1 LFHNGLGFFEY
12 IEIKNMSDKYNEVL
26 ANLTADDQIYA
37 FEEVTHSSGI
47 TYREFKNTPKTLANF
62 FEFGLLFPE
71 WDFIVFNEER
81 YSYQDIHKKAAQTAN
96 ALKNAGVNKGDRV
109 AICMA
114 NNPEYIISF
123 MAITS
128 MGAVCVLLNS
138 WWVPDEVTY
147 GLENSGAIVLI
158 ADEKRLQ
165 GLEKFTDLKKIIVRP
180 INHANDFEDFNDFI
194 SSQPTNFNEP
204 TLDTHDNA
212 TIFYTSGSTG
222 FPKGV
227 LSTHRNILST
237 LFSWALV
244 TTLKREVEDVDDSQ
258 AHESISDTPKQQ
270 AAILHCV
277 PLFHVT
283 GSHSGFLMSIIAG
296 RKMVMMSKWDPGA
309 ALQLI
314 QDEKIGA
321 ITGVPTQTWDLLTH
335 PDKDKYDLS
344 SFKELSG
351 GGAPRP
357 PEHVKKLKDGFKDA
371 EPSIGYGL
379 TETNAAGT
387 LNLGKDY
394 LLHPGSCGRAIPPVT
409 DVAIIDENW
418 NFIEESKAVG
428 EIVIKSPANM
438 VGYWGNQEATDE
450 VFNEDG
456 WFKSGDLGYIDD
468 GFVYIVDRVKDM
480 VIRGGE
486 NISCIDVETAI
497 YTHPSVQEA
506 AVFGIPEERLG
517 ETLCVAICLKPSM
530 KLSEQE
536 LKDFLHNKLA
546 AFKIPSLMQISY
558 EELPRVASGKFSK
571 TQLRDIFVSIEQ
583 NQSQ

>member
-1 LFHNGLGFFEY
+1 
-12 IEIKNMSDKYNEVL
+12 MSDKYNEIF
-26 ANLTADDQIYA
+26 ANLTASDQIFA
-37 FEEVTHSSGI
+37 FEEACHSSGI
-47 TYREFKNTPKTLANF
+47 SYREFTNTPKTLANY

-71 WDFIVFNEER
+71 WEFIVFEGER
-81 YSYQDIHKKAAQTAN
+81 FTFQEIYKKAAQTAN
-96 ALKNAGVNKGDRV
+96 ALKQFGINKGDRV

-114 NNPEYIISF
+114 NNPEYIILF

-128 MGAVCVLLNS
+128 MGGVCVLLNS
-138 WWVPDEVTY
+138 WWVPDEISY
-147 GLENSGAIVLI
+147 GLEDSEAKILI
-158 ADEKRLQ
+158 GDERRLK
-165 GLEKFTDLKKIIVRP
+165 GLDKFRDLKKIIVRSESTSEF
-180 INHANDFEDFNDFI
+180 IHFNDFI
-194 SSQPTNFNEP
+194 EQHADTYPETD
-204 TLDTHDNA
+204 LDTNDNA

-227 LSTHRNILST
+227 LSTHRNILAT
-237 LFSWALV
+237 IFSWALV
-244 TTLKREVEDVDDSQ
+244 TTLKREVDAAEENLEVGSTS
-258 AHESISDTPKQQ
+258 EEPTTPINQS
-270 AAILHCV
+270 AILHCV

-296 RKMVMMSKWDPGA
+296 RKMVMMTKWDPGI
-309 ALQLI
+309 ALKLI

-344 SFKELSG
+344 TFKELSG

-357 PEHVKKLKDGFKDA
+357 PEHVKKLKDGFKDS

-394 LLHPGSCGRAIPPVT
+394 LTHPGSCGRAIPPVT

-418 NFIEESKAVG
+418 NFLDASKAVG

-438 VGYWGNQEATDE
+438 VGYWNNQEATNE
-450 VFNEDG
+450 VFNDDG
-456 WFKSGDLGYIDD
+456 WFKSGDLGYIED
-468 GFVYIVDRVKDM
+468 GFVFIVDRVKDL

-486 NISCIDVETAI
+486 NISCIEVESAI
-497 YTHPSVQEA
+497 YLHPSVQEV

-517 ETLCVAICLKPSM
+517 ETLCAAIVLKTSM
-530 KLSEQE
+530 SLSKELLQAF
-536 LKDFLHNKLA
+536 LKDKLA
-546 AFKIPSLMQISY
+546 AYKIPSVVQMRS
-558 EELPRVASGKFSK
+558 EALPRIASGKFSK
-571 TQLRDIFVSIEQ
+571 KQLRDEFLLIEIKA
-583 NQSQ
+583 S

>member
-1 LFHNGLGFFEY
+1 MIMN
-12 IEIKNMSDKYNEVL
+12 DKYNEVL
-26 ANLTADDQIYA
+26 ANLTAKDQIYA

-47 TYREFKNTPKTLANF
+47 TYREFMNTPKTLANF

-71 WDFIVFNEER
+71 WEFIVFNNER
-81 YSYQDIHKKAAQTAN
+81 YSYQEIHKKAAQTAN
-96 ALKNAGVNKGDRV
+96 ALKSAGVKMGDRV

-147 GLENSGAIVLI
+147 GLENSGATVLI
-158 ADEKRLQ
+158 ADEKRLK
-165 GLEKFTDLKKIIVRP
+165 GLEKFTELNKIVVRP
-180 INHANDFEDFNDFI
+180 TNDLNEYENFDDFI
-194 SSQPTNFNEP
+194 SSHSVDFKEP
-204 TLDTHDNA
+204 SLNTHDNA

-227 LSTHRNILST
+227 LSTHRNILAT

-244 TTLKREVEDVDDSQ
+244 TTLKREVEDSDDN
-258 AHESISDTPKQQ
+258 AEPESITEAPKQQ

-357 PEHVKKLKDGFKDA
+357 PEHVKKLKDGFNDA

-418 NFIEESKAVG
+418 NFIEEPKAVG

-450 VFNEDG
+450 VFNDDG

-486 NISCIDVETAI
+486 NISCIEVETAI
-497 YTHPSVQEA
+497 YAHPSVQEA

-530 KLSEQE
+530 KLSEE
-536 LKDFLHNKLA
+536 DLRDFLQDKLA
-546 AFKIPSLMQISY
+546 AFKIPSLMQIAY

-583 NQSQ
+583 N

>member
-1 LFHNGLGFFEY
+1 
-12 IEIKNMSDKYNEVL
+12 MSDKYNEVL
-26 ANLTADDQIYA
+26 ANLTAEDQIYA

-71 WDFIVFNEER
+71 WEFIVFNDER
-81 YSYQDIHKKAAQTAN
+81 YTYQDIHKKAAQTAN
-96 ALKNAGVNKGDRV
+96 ALKNAGVKKGDRV

-123 MAITS
+123 MAVTS

-138 WWVPDEVTY
+138 WWVPDEITY
-147 GLENSGAIVLI
+147 GLENSGASVLI
-158 ADEKRLQ
+158 GDEKRLI
-165 GLEKFTDLKKIIVRP
+165 GLEKFTELKKIVVRP
-180 INHANDFEDFNDFI
+180 VNDLNDYEDFNEFI
-194 SSQPTNFNEP
+194 GNQSESFIEP
-204 TLDTHDNA
+204 SLDTHDNA

-244 TTLKREVEDVDDSQ
+244 TTLKREVEDTDNNSESQSVDE
-258 AHESISDTPKQQ
+258 APKQQ

-296 RKMVMMSKWDPGA
+296 RKMVMMSKWDPGV

-335 PDKDKYDLS
+335 PDRDKYDLS

-357 PEHVKKLKDGFKDA
+357 PEHVKKLKDGFNDA

-418 NFIEESKAVG
+418 NFIEEPKAVG

-438 VGYWGNQEATDE
+438 VGYWMNQEATDE
-450 VFNEDG
+450 VFNDDG

-486 NISCIDVETAI
+486 NISCIEVETAI
-497 YTHPSVQEA
+497 YLHPSVQEA

-517 ETLCVAICLKPSM
+517 EALCVAICLKPSM
-530 KLSEQE
+530 ELSEQE
-536 LKDFLHNKLA
+536 LKDFLHDKLA
-546 AFKIPSLMQISY
+546 SFKIPSLMQIAY

-583 NQSQ
+583 NQPQ

>member
-1 LFHNGLGFFEY
+1 
-12 IEIKNMSDKYNEVL
+12 MSDKYNEVL
-26 ANLTADDQIYA
+26 ANLTAEDQIYA

-47 TYREFKNTPKTLANF
+47 TYREFKNTPKTLASF

-71 WDFIVFNEER
+71 WEFIVFNDER

-96 ALKNAGVNKGDRV
+96 ALKNAGVKKGDRV

-123 MAITS
+123 MAVTS

-138 WWVPDEVTY
+138 WWVPDEITY
-147 GLENSGAIVLI
+147 GLENSGATVLI
-158 ADEKRLQ
+158 GDEKRLK
-165 GLEKFTDLKKIIVRP
+165 GLEKFTELKKIVVRP
-180 INHANDFEDFNDFI
+180 VNDSNDYEDFNNFI
-194 SSQPTNFNEP
+194 GSQSESFIEP
-204 TLDTHDNA
+204 SFDTHDNA

-244 TTLKREVEDVDDSQ
+244 TTLKREVEDTDNNSESQSVDE
-258 AHESISDTPKQQ
+258 APKQQ

-335 PDKDKYDLS
+335 PDRDKYDLS

-357 PEHVKKLKDGFKDA
+357 PEHVKKLKDGFNDA

-418 NFIEESKAVG
+418 SFIEEPKAVG

-450 VFNEDG
+450 VFNDDG

-486 NISCIDVETAI
+486 NISCIEVETAI
-497 YTHPSVQEA
+497 YAHPSVQEA

-530 KLSEQE
+530 KLSEE
-536 LKDFLHNKLA
+536 DLRDFLQDKLA
-546 AFKIPSLMQISY
+546 AFKIPSLMQIAY

-571 TQLRDIFVSIEQ
+571 TQLRDIFVSIEE
-583 NQSQ
+583 N

>member
-1 LFHNGLGFFEY
+1 
-12 IEIKNMSDKYNEVL
+12 M
-26 ANLTADDQIYA
+26 
-37 FEEVTHSSGI
+37 
-47 TYREFKNTPKTLANF
+47 
-62 FEFGLLFPE
+62 
-71 WDFIVFNEER
+71 
-81 YSYQDIHKKAAQTAN
+81 
-96 ALKNAGVNKGDRV
+96 
-109 AICMA
+109 
-114 NNPEYIISF
+114 
-123 MAITS
+123 
-128 MGAVCVLLNS
+128 
-138 WWVPDEVTY
+138 
-147 GLENSGAIVLI
+147 
-158 ADEKRLQ
+158 
-165 GLEKFTDLKKIIVRP
+165 
-180 INHANDFEDFNDFI
+180 
-194 SSQPTNFNEP
+194 
-204 TLDTHDNA
+204 
-212 TIFYTSGSTG
+212 
-222 FPKGV
+222 

-244 TTLKREVEDVDDSQ
+244 TTLKREVEDADNNSESQPVDEAPQ
-258 AHESISDTPKQQ
+258 QQ

-357 PEHVKKLKDGFKDA
+357 PEHVKKLKDGFNDA

-409 DVAIIDENW
+409 EVAIIDENW
-418 NFIEESKAVG
+418 NFIEEPKAVG

-438 VGYWGNQEATDE
+438 VGYWMNQEATDE
-450 VFNEDG
+450 VFNDDG
-456 WFKSGDLGYIDD
+456 WFKSGDLGYMDD

-486 NISCIDVETAI
+486 NISCIEVETAI
-497 YTHPSVQEA
+497 YAHPSVQEA

-530 KLSEQE
+530 ELSEQE
-536 LKDFLHNKLA
+536 LKDFLHDKLA
-546 AFKIPSLMQISY
+546 AFKIPSLMQIAY
-558 EELPRVASGKFSK
+558 KELPRVASGKFSK
-571 TQLRDIFVSIEQ
+571 TQLRDIFVSNEK
-583 NQSQ
+583 NHS

>member
-1 LFHNGLGFFEY
+1 
-12 IEIKNMSDKYNEVL
+12 MSDKYNEVL
-26 ANLTADDQIYA
+26 ANLTAEDQVFAY
-37 FEEVTHSSGI
+37 EEVMHSSGV
-47 TYREFKNTPKTLANF
+47 TYREFKNTPKTLASF
-62 FEFGLLFPE
+62 FEFGLTFPE
-71 WDFIVFNEER
+71 WEFIVFNNER
-81 YSYQDIHKKAAQTAN
+81 FTYQEIYKKAAQTAN
-96 ALKNAGVNKGDRV
+96 ALKTLGVKKGDRV

-123 MAITS
+123 MAVTS
-128 MGAVCVLLNS
+128 MGAICVLLNS
-138 WWVPDEVTY
+138 WWVPDEIKY
-147 GLENSGAIVLI
+147 GIDNSGAKILI
-158 ADEKRLQ
+158 ADEKRLV
-165 GLEKFTDLKKIIVRP
+165 GLEKFVDLKKIIVRP
-180 INHANDFEDFNDFI
+180 SLDSHEFEDFDNFI
-194 SSQPTNFNEP
+194 CSQSDNFDEQ

-244 TTLKREVEDVDDSQ
+244 ITLKRELEDS
-258 AHESISDTPKQQ
+258 EYSTNSSPNQQ
-270 AAILHCV
+270 PAILHCV

-296 RKMVMMSKWDPGA
+296 RKMVMMSKWDPGT

-335 PDKDKYDLS
+335 PDREKYDLS
-344 SFKELSG
+344 TFKDLSG

-394 LLHPGSCGRAIPPVT
+394 LSHPGSCGRAIPPVT

-418 NFIEESKAVG
+418 NFIDDPKKIG

-438 VGYWGNQEATDE
+438 VGYWNNQEATDE
-450 VFNEDG
+450 VFNDDG

-486 NISCIDVETAI
+486 NISCIEVETAI
-497 YTHPSVQEA
+497 YSHPAVQEA
-506 AVFGIPEERLG
+506 AVFGIPDERLG
-517 ETLCVAICLKPSM
+517 ETLCVAICLKSSM
-530 KLSEQE
+530 ELTDDE
-536 LKDFLHNKLA
+536 LKDFLQNKLA
-546 AFKIPSLMQISY
+546 PFKIPSLIQINFD
-558 EELPRVASGKFSK
+558 ELPRVASGKFSK
-571 TQLRDIFVSIEQ
+571 TQLRDIFVSIEK
-583 NQSQ
+583 NLT

>member
-1 LFHNGLGFFEY
+1 
-12 IEIKNMSDKYNEVL
+12 MSDKYNEVFV
-26 ANLTADDQIYA
+26 NLTAEDQIFAY
-37 FEEVTHSSGI
+37 EEVRHTSGV
-47 TYREFKNTPKTLANF
+47 TYREFKNTPKTLASF
-62 FEFGLLFPE
+62 FEFGLSFPE
-71 WDFIVFNEER
+71 WEFIVFNDER
-81 YSYQDIHKKAAQTAN
+81 FTYQEIHKKAAQTAN
-96 ALKNAGVNKGDRV
+96 ALKNLGVKKGDRI

-123 MAITS
+123 MAVTS

-138 WWVPDEVTY
+138 WWVPNEITY
-147 GLENSGAIVLI
+147 GLENSEATVLI
-158 ADEKRLQ
+158 ADEKRFL
-165 GLEKFTDLKKIIVRP
+165 GLEKFTELKKIIVRP
-180 INHANDFEDFNDFI
+180 SNNSHDYQNFNDFI
-194 SSQPTNFNEP
+194 GSQLDSFEELS
-204 TLDTHDNA
+204 LDTHDNA

-244 TTLKREVEDVDDSQ
+244 TTLKREVEDSDNNLEPESTDDSS
-258 AHESISDTPKQQ
+258 HKKQP
-270 AAILHCV
+270 AILHCV

-357 PEHVKKLKDGFKDA
+357 PEHVKKLKDGFDDA

-394 LLHPGSCGRAIPPVT
+394 LSHPGSCGRAIPPVT

-418 NFIEESKAVG
+418 HFIKDPKAVG

-438 VGYWGNQEATDE
+438 VGYWRNKEATKE
-450 VFNEDG
+450 VYNDDG

-486 NISCIDVETAI
+486 NISCIEVETAI
-497 YTHPSVQEA
+497 YAHPSVQEA
-506 AVFGIPEERLG
+506 AVFGIPDERLG
-517 ETLCVAICLKPSM
+517 ETLCVAICLKSSM
-530 KLSEQE
+530 ELTENE
-536 LKDFLHNKLA
+536 LKDFLQNKLA
-546 AFKIPSLMQISY
+546 PFKIPSLIQISFD
-558 EELPRVASGKFSK
+558 ELPRVASGKFSK
-571 TQLRDIFVSIEQ
+571 TQLRDIFISIEK
-583 NQSQ
+583 NLT

>member
-1 LFHNGLGFFEY
+1 MN
-12 IEIKNMSDKYNEVL
+12 DKYNEVL
-26 ANLTADDQIYA
+26 ANLTAPDQTFA
-37 FEEVTHSSGI
+37 FKEVEHSSGV
-47 TYREFKNTPKTLANF
+47 TYREFVNTPKTLANF

-71 WDFIVFNEER
+71 WEFIVFNDER

-96 ALKNAGVNKGDRV
+96 ALKNYGVKKGDRV

-158 ADEKRLQ
+158 GDEKRLR
-165 GLEKFTDLKKIIVRP
+165 GLDKFTDLKKIVVRP
-180 INHANDFEDFNDFI
+180 TNDLNEFIDFDSFI
-194 SSQPTNFNEP
+194 KSESDAFNEP
-204 TLDTHDNA
+204 SLNTHDNA

-227 LSTHRNILST
+227 LSTHRNILAT

-244 TTLKREVEDVDDSQ
+244 TTLKREVEDSDDNT
-258 AHESISDTPKQQ
+258 ESESSAEGPKHQ

-296 RKMVMMSKWDPGA
+296 RKMVMMSKWDAGL

-357 PEHVKKLKDGFKDA
+357 PEHVKKLKDGFDDA

-387 LNLGKDY
+387 LNLGKNY

-418 NFIEESKAVG
+418 NFIEEPKAVG

-438 VGYWGNQEATDE
+438 VGYWMNQEATDE
-450 VFNEDG
+450 VFNDDG
-456 WFKSGDLGYIDD
+456 WFRSGDLGYIDD

-486 NISCIDVETAI
+486 NISCIEVETAI
-497 YTHPSVQEA
+497 YAHPSVQEA

-530 KLSEQE
+530 KLSEE
-536 LKDFLHNKLA
+536 DLRDFLQDKLA
-546 AFKIPSLMQISY
+546 AFKIPSLMQIAY

-571 TQLRDIFVSIEQ
+571 TQLRDIFVSIGE
-583 NQSQ
+583 N

>member
-1 LFHNGLGFFEY
+1 MTEKY
-12 IEIKNMSDKYNEVL
+12 TEILNS
-26 ANLTADDQIYA
+26 LTAPDQIFA
-37 FEEVTHSSGI
+37 FQEKKHTTGI
-47 TYREFKNTPKTLANF
+47 TYREFVNTPKTLSEF
-62 FEFGLLFPE
+62 YDFGLLFPE
-71 WDFIVFNEER
+71 WEFIVFNDER
-81 YSYQDIHKKAAQTAN
+81 YTYHEIIKKSAQTAN
-96 ALKNAGVNKGDRV
+96 ALKNAGVKKGDRV

-158 ADEKRLQ
+158 GDEKRLM
-165 GLEKFTDLKKIIVRP
+165 GLDKFTDLKKIVVRP
-180 INHANDFEDFNDFI
+180 TNDLNEFIDFDSFINSESD
-194 SSQPTNFNEP
+194 TFNEP
-204 TLDTHDNA
+204 SLNTHDNA

-227 LSTHRNILST
+227 LSTHRNILAT

-244 TTLKREVEDVDDSQ
+244 TTLKREVEDSDNNSKS
-258 AHESISDTPKQQ
+258 ESSAEGPKQQ

-296 RKMVMMSKWDPGA
+296 RKMVMMSKWDAGL

-418 NFIEESKAVG
+418 NFITEPKAVG

-438 VGYWGNQEATDE
+438 VGYWMNQEATNE
-450 VFNEDG
+450 VFNDDG

-486 NISCIDVETAI
+486 NISCIEVETAI
-497 YTHPSVQEA
+497 YAHPSVQEA

-517 ETLCVAICLKPSM
+517 ETLCVAICLKSSM
-530 KLSEQE
+530 ELSEQE
-536 LKDFLHNKLA
+536 LKDFLQDKLA
-546 AFKIPSLMQISY
+546 AFKIPSLMQIAY

-571 TQLRDIFVSIEQ
+571 TQLRDIFVS
-583 NQSQ
+583 NGKN

>member
-1 LFHNGLGFFEY
+1 
-12 IEIKNMSDKYNEVL
+12 MSDKYNEVL
-26 ANLTADDQIYA
+26 ANLTAEDQIYA

-47 TYREFKNTPKTLANF
+47 TYREFKNTPKTLTNF

-71 WDFIVFNEER
+71 WEFIVFNDER
-81 YSYQDIHKKAAQTAN
+81 YSYQDIHNKAAQTAN
-96 ALKNAGVNKGDRV
+96 ALKNAGVKKGDRV
-109 AICMA
+109 AICMT

-123 MAITS
+123 MAVTS

-138 WWVPDEVTY
+138 WWVPDEITY
-147 GLENSGAIVLI
+147 GLENSGASVLI
-158 ADEKRLQ
+158 GDEKRLI
-165 GLEKFTDLKKIIVRP
+165 GLEKFTELKKIVVRP
-180 INHANDFEDFNDFI
+180 VNDLNDYEDFNEFI
-194 SSQPTNFNEP
+194 GNQSESFIEP
-204 TLDTHDNA
+204 SLDTHDNA

-244 TTLKREVEDVDDSQ
+244 TTLKREVEDTDNNSESQFVDE
-258 AHESISDTPKQQ
+258 APKQQ

-335 PDKDKYDLS
+335 PDRDKYDLS

-357 PEHVKKLKDGFKDA
+357 PEHVKKLKDGFNDA

-394 LLHPGSCGRAIPPVT
+394 LSHPGSCGRAIPPVT
-409 DVAIIDENW
+409 DLAIIDENW
-418 NFIEESKAVG
+418 NFIEEPKAVG

-438 VGYWGNQEATDE
+438 VGYWMNQEATDE
-450 VFNEDG
+450 VFNDDG

-486 NISCIDVETAI
+486 NISCIEVETAI
-497 YTHPSVQEA
+497 YLHPSVQEA

-517 ETLCVAICLKPSM
+517 EALCVAICLKPSM
-530 KLSEQE
+530 ELSEQE
-536 LKDFLHNKLA
+536 LKDFLHDKLA
-546 AFKIPSLMQISY
+546 SFKIPSLMQIAY

-583 NQSQ
+583 NQPQ

>member
-1 LFHNGLGFFEY
+1 
-12 IEIKNMSDKYNEVL
+12 MSDKYNEVL
-26 ANLTADDQIYA
+26 ANLTAEDQIYA
-37 FEEVTHSSGI
+37 FEEVKHSSGV
-47 TYREFKNTPKTLANF
+47 TYREFKNTPKTLASF

-71 WDFIVFNEER
+71 WEFIVFNDER
-81 YSYQDIHKKAAQTAN
+81 YTYQDIYKKAAQTAN
-96 ALKNAGVNKGDRV
+96 ALKNAGVKKGDRV

-123 MAITS
+123 MAVTS
-128 MGAVCVLLNS
+128 MGSVCVLLNS
-138 WWVPDEVTY
+138 WWVPDEITY
-147 GLENSGAIVLI
+147 GLENSGATVLI
-158 ADEKRLQ
+158 GDEKRLK
-165 GLEKFTDLKKIIVRP
+165 GLDKFTELKKIVVRP
-180 INHANDFEDFNDFI
+180 VNDSNDYEDFNDFI
-194 SSQPTNFNEP
+194 GSQSENFSEP
-204 TLDTHDNA
+204 SLDTHDNA

-244 TTLKREVEDVDDSQ
+244 TTLKREVEDTDHNSESQSVD
-258 AHESISDTPKQQ
+258 EIPKQQ

-335 PDKDKYDLS
+335 PDRDKYDLS

-357 PEHVKKLKDGFKDA
+357 PEHVKKLKDGFNDA

-418 NFIEESKAVG
+418 NFIEEPKAVG

-438 VGYWGNQEATDE
+438 VGYWMNQEATDE
-450 VFNEDG
+450 VFNDDG

-486 NISCIDVETAI
+486 NISCIEVETAI
-497 YTHPSVQEA
+497 YAHPSVQEV

-530 KLSEQE
+530 ELSEQE
-536 LKDFLHNKLA
+536 LKDFLQGKLA
-546 AFKIPSLMQISY
+546 AFKIPSLMQIAY

-571 TQLRDIFVSIEQ
+571 TQLRDIFVSNGE
-583 NQSQ
+583 N

>member
-1 LFHNGLGFFEY
+1 MN
-12 IEIKNMSDKYNEVL
+12 NKYNEVL
-26 ANLTADDQIYA
+26 TNLTAPDQTFA
-37 FEEVTHSSGI
+37 FEEVEHSSGI
-47 TYREFKNTPKTLANF
+47 TYREFTNTPKTLANF
-62 FEFGLLFPE
+62 FEFGLMFPE
-71 WDFIVFNEER
+71 WEFIVFNDER

-96 ALKNAGVNKGDRV
+96 ALKNAGVKKGDRV

-158 ADEKRLQ
+158 GDEKRLM
-165 GLEKFTDLKKIIVRP
+165 GLDKFTDLKKIVVRP
-180 INHANDFEDFNDFI
+180 TNDLNEYMDFDSFINSEPDA
-194 SSQPTNFNEP
+194 FNEP
-204 TLDTHDNA
+204 SLSTHDNA

-227 LSTHRNILST
+227 LSTHRNILAT

-244 TTLKREVEDVDDSQ
+244 TTLKREVEDSDDN
-258 AHESISDTPKQQ
+258 AEPESITEAPKQQ

-296 RKMVMMSKWDPGA
+296 RKMVMMSKWDAGA

-409 DVAIIDENW
+409 DVAIIDEDW

-438 VGYWGNQEATDE
+438 VGYWGNQDATNE
-450 VFNEDG
+450 VFNDDG

-486 NISCIDVETAI
+486 NISCIEVETAI
-497 YTHPSVQEA
+497 YAHPSVQEA

-530 KLSEQE
+530 ELSAQE
-536 LKDFLHNKLA
+536 LKDFLHDKLA
-546 AFKIPSLMQISY
+546 AFKIPSLMQIAY
-558 EELPRVASGKFSK
+558 QELPRVASGKFSK

-583 NQSQ
+583 NQS

>member
-1 LFHNGLGFFEY
+1 
-12 IEIKNMSDKYNEVL
+12 MSDKYNEVL
-26 ANLTADDQIYA
+26 ANLTAEDQIYA

-47 TYREFKNTPKTLANF
+47 TYREFKNTPKTLASF

-71 WDFIVFNEER
+71 WEFIVFNDER

-96 ALKNAGVNKGDRV
+96 ALKNAGVKKGDRV

-123 MAITS
+123 MAVTS

-138 WWVPDEVTY
+138 WWVPDEITY
-147 GLENSGAIVLI
+147 GLENSGATVLI
-158 ADEKRLQ
+158 GDEKRLK
-165 GLEKFTDLKKIIVRP
+165 GLEKFTELKKIVVRP
-180 INHANDFEDFNDFI
+180 VNDSNDYEDFNNFI
-194 SSQPTNFNEP
+194 GSQSENFSEP
-204 TLDTHDNA
+204 SLDTHDNA

-244 TTLKREVEDVDDSQ
+244 TTLKREVEDIDNNSESQ
-258 AHESISDTPKQQ
+258 SADEAPKQQ

-335 PDKDKYDLS
+335 PERDKYDLS

-357 PEHVKKLKDGFKDA
+357 PEHVKKLKDGFNDA

-418 NFIEESKAVG
+418 SFIEEPKAVG

-450 VFNEDG
+450 VFNDDG

-486 NISCIDVETAI
+486 NISCIEVETAI
-497 YTHPSVQEA
+497 YAHPSVQEA

-530 KLSEQE
+530 KLSEEE
-536 LKDFLHNKLA
+536 LRDFLQDKLA

>member
-1 LFHNGLGFFEY
+1 MN
-12 IEIKNMSDKYNEVL
+12 NKYNEVL
-26 ANLTADDQIYA
+26 ANLTAPDQTFA
-37 FEEVTHSSGI
+37 FEEVEHSSGI
-47 TYREFKNTPKTLANF
+47 TYREFTNTPKTLANF
-62 FEFGLLFPE
+62 FEFGLMFPE
-71 WDFIVFNEER
+71 WEFIVFNDER

-96 ALKNAGVNKGDRV
+96 ALKNAGVKKGDRV

-158 ADEKRLQ
+158 GDEKRLM
-165 GLEKFTDLKKIIVRP
+165 GLDKFTDLKKIVVRP
-180 INHANDFEDFNDFI
+180 TNDLNEYMDFDSFINSEPDA
-194 SSQPTNFNEP
+194 FNEP
-204 TLDTHDNA
+204 SLSTHDNA

-227 LSTHRNILST
+227 LSTHRNILAT

-244 TTLKREVEDVDDSQ
+244 TTLKREVEDSDDN
-258 AHESISDTPKQQ
+258 AEPESITEAPKQQ

-296 RKMVMMSKWDPGA
+296 RKMVMMSKWDAGA

-409 DVAIIDENW
+409 DVAIIDEDW

-438 VGYWGNQEATDE
+438 VGYWGNQEATNE
-450 VFNEDG
+450 VFNDDG

-486 NISCIDVETAI
+486 NISCIEVETAI
-497 YTHPSVQEA
+497 YGHPSVQEA

-530 KLSEQE
+530 ELSEQE
-536 LKDFLHNKLA
+536 LRDFLQDKLA
-546 AFKIPSLMQISY
+546 AFKIPSITQIGY
-558 EELPRVASGKFSK
+558 EDLPRVASGKFSK

-583 NQSQ
+583 NQS

>member
-1 LFHNGLGFFEY
+1 MN
-12 IEIKNMSDKYNEVL
+12 NKYNEVL
-26 ANLTADDQIYA
+26 TNLTAPDQTFA
-37 FEEVTHSSGI
+37 FEEVEHSSGI
-47 TYREFKNTPKTLANF
+47 TYREFTNTPKTLANF
-62 FEFGLLFPE
+62 FEFGLMFPE
-71 WDFIVFNEER
+71 WEFIVFNDER

-96 ALKNAGVNKGDRV
+96 ALKNAGVKKGDRV

-158 ADEKRLQ
+158 GDEKRLM
-165 GLEKFTDLKKIIVRP
+165 GLDKFTDLKKIVVRP
-180 INHANDFEDFNDFI
+180 TNDLNEYMDFDSFINSEPDA
-194 SSQPTNFNEP
+194 FNEP
-204 TLDTHDNA
+204 SLSTHDNA

-227 LSTHRNILST
+227 LSTHRNILAT

-244 TTLKREVEDVDDSQ
+244 TTLKREVEDSDDN
-258 AHESISDTPKQQ
+258 AELESITEAPKQQ

-296 RKMVMMSKWDPGA
+296 RKMVMMSKWDAGA

-409 DVAIIDENW
+409 DVAIIDEDW

-438 VGYWGNQEATDE
+438 VGYWGNQEATNE
-450 VFNEDG
+450 VFNDDG

-486 NISCIDVETAI
+486 NISCIEVETAI
-497 YTHPSVQEA
+497 YGHPSVQEA

-530 KLSEQE
+530 ELSEQE
-536 LKDFLHNKLA
+536 LRDFLQDKLA
-546 AFKIPSLMQISY
+546 AFKIPSITQIGY
-558 EELPRVASGKFSK
+558 EDLPRVASGKFSK

-583 NQSQ
+583 NQS

>member
-1 LFHNGLGFFEY
+1 
-12 IEIKNMSDKYNEVL
+12 MSDKYNEVL
-26 ANLTADDQIYA
+26 ANLTAEDQIYA
-37 FEEVTHSSGI
+37 FEDVTHSSGI
-47 TYREFKNTPKTLANF
+47 TYREFKNTPKTLASF

-71 WDFIVFNEER
+71 WEFIVFNDER
-81 YSYQDIHKKAAQTAN
+81 YTYQDIHKKVSQTAN
-96 ALKNAGVNKGDRV
+96 ALKNAGVKKGDRV

-123 MAITS
+123 MAVTS

-138 WWVPDEVTY
+138 WWVPDEITY
-147 GLENSGAIVLI
+147 GLENSGATVLI
-158 ADEKRLQ
+158 GDEKRLK
-165 GLEKFTDLKKIIVRP
+165 GLEKFTELKKIVVRP
-180 INHANDFEDFNDFI
+180 VNKSNDYEDFNEFI
-194 SSQPTNFNEP
+194 GSQSENFSEP
-204 TLDTHDNA
+204 SLNTHDNA

-244 TTLKREVEDVDDSQ
+244 TTLKREVEDVNNL
-258 AHESISDTPKQQ
+258 ESESAEDVSKQQ

-296 RKMVMMSKWDPGA
+296 RKMVMMSKWDPTD
-309 ALQLI
+309 ALKLI
-314 QDEKIGA
+314 QDEKIGN
-321 ITGVPTQTWDLLTH
+321 ITGVPTQSWDLLTH

-344 SFKELSG
+344 SLKDLAG
-351 GGAPRP
+351 GGAHRP
-357 PEHVKKLKDGFKDA
+357 PEHVKKLKDGFKDS

-394 LLHPGSCGRAIPPVT
+394 LSHPGSCGRAIPPVT

-418 NFIEESKAVG
+418 NFLTEPKAIG

-438 VGYWGNQEATDE
+438 VGYWKNEKATKE
-450 VFNEDG
+450 VFNDDG

-486 NISCIDVETAI
+486 NISCIEVETAI
-497 YTHPSVQEA
+497 YAHPSVQEA

-530 KLSEQE
+530 KLSEE
-536 LKDFLHNKLA
+536 DLRDFLQDKLA
-546 AFKIPSLMQISY
+546 AFKIPSFMQISH

-583 NQSQ
+583 N

>member
-1 LFHNGLGFFEY
+1 
-12 IEIKNMSDKYNEVL
+12 MSDKYNEVL
-26 ANLTADDQIYA
+26 ANLTAEDQIYA

-71 WDFIVFNEER
+71 WEFIVFNDER
-81 YSYQDIHKKAAQTAN
+81 YSYQDIHNKAAQTAN
-96 ALKNAGVNKGDRV
+96 ALKNAGVKKGDRV

-123 MAITS
+123 MAVTS

-138 WWVPDEVTY
+138 WWVPDEITY
-147 GLENSGAIVLI
+147 GLENSGASVLI
-158 ADEKRLQ
+158 GDEKRLI
-165 GLEKFTDLKKIIVRP
+165 GLEKFTELKKIVVRP
-180 INHANDFEDFNDFI
+180 VNDLNDYEDFNEFI
-194 SSQPTNFNEP
+194 GNQSESFIEP
-204 TLDTHDNA
+204 SLDTHDNA

-244 TTLKREVEDVDDSQ
+244 TTLKREVEDTDNNSESQFVDE
-258 AHESISDTPKQQ
+258 APKQQ

-335 PDKDKYDLS
+335 PDRDKYDLS

-357 PEHVKKLKDGFKDA
+357 PEHVKKLKDGFNDA

-394 LLHPGSCGRAIPPVT
+394 LSHPGSCGRAIPPVT

-418 NFIEESKAVG
+418 NFIEEPKAVG

-438 VGYWGNQEATDE
+438 VGYWMNQEATDE
-450 VFNEDG
+450 VFNNDG

-486 NISCIDVETAI
+486 NISCIEVETAI
-497 YTHPSVQEA
+497 YLHPSVQEA

-517 ETLCVAICLKPSM
+517 EALCVAICLKPSM
-530 KLSEQE
+530 ELSEQE
-536 LKDFLHNKLA
+536 LKDFLHDKLA
-546 AFKIPSLMQISY
+546 SFKIPSLMQIAY

-583 NQSQ
+583 NQPQ

>member
-1 LFHNGLGFFEY
+1 MN
-12 IEIKNMSDKYNEVL
+12 DKYNEVL
-26 ANLTADDQIYA
+26 VNLTAPDQTFA
-37 FEEVTHSSGI
+37 FKEVEHSSGV
-47 TYREFKNTPKTLANF
+47 TYREFVNTPKTLANF

-71 WDFIVFNEER
+71 WEFIVFNDER

-96 ALKNAGVNKGDRV
+96 ALKNYGVKKGDRV

-158 ADEKRLQ
+158 GDEKRLR
-165 GLEKFTDLKKIIVRP
+165 GLDKFTDLKKIVVRP
-180 INHANDFEDFNDFI
+180 TNDLNEFIDFDSFI
-194 SSQPTNFNEP
+194 KSESDAFNEP
-204 TLDTHDNA
+204 SLNTHDNA

-227 LSTHRNILST
+227 LSTHRNILAT

-244 TTLKREVEDVDDSQ
+244 TTLKREVEDSDDNT
-258 AHESISDTPKQQ
+258 ESESSAEGPKHQ

-296 RKMVMMSKWDPGA
+296 RKMVMMSKWDAGL

-357 PEHVKKLKDGFKDA
+357 PEHVKKLKDGFDDA

-387 LNLGKDY
+387 LNLGKNY

-418 NFIEESKAVG
+418 NFIEEPKAVG

-438 VGYWGNQEATDE
+438 VGYWMNQEATDE
-450 VFNEDG
+450 VFNDDG
-456 WFKSGDLGYIDD
+456 WFRSGDLGYIDD

-486 NISCIDVETAI
+486 NISCIEVETAI
-497 YTHPSVQEA
+497 YAHPSVQEA

-530 KLSEQE
+530 ELSEKE

-546 AFKIPSLMQISY
+546 AFKIPSLMQIAY

>member
-1 LFHNGLGFFEY
+1 
-12 IEIKNMSDKYNEVL
+12 MSDKYNEVL

-96 ALKNAGVNKGDRV
+96 ALKNAGVKKGDRV

-180 INHANDFEDFNDFI
+180 SNNANDFEDFSDFI

-497 YTHPSVQEA
+497 YAHPSVQEA

-530 KLSEQE
+530 ELSEQE

-558 EELPRVASGKFSK
+558 KELPRVASGKFSK

>member
-1 LFHNGLGFFEY
+1 MN
-12 IEIKNMSDKYNEVL
+12 DKYNEVL
-26 ANLTADDQIYA
+26 VNLTAPDQTFA
-37 FEEVTHSSGI
+37 FKEVEHSSGV
-47 TYREFKNTPKTLANF
+47 TYREFVNTPKTLANF

-71 WDFIVFNEER
+71 WEFIVFNDER

-96 ALKNAGVNKGDRV
+96 ALKNYGVKKGDRV

-158 ADEKRLQ
+158 GDEKRLR
-165 GLEKFTDLKKIIVRP
+165 GLDKFTDLKKIVVRP
-180 INHANDFEDFNDFI
+180 TNDLNEFIDFDSFI
-194 SSQPTNFNEP
+194 KSESDAFNEP
-204 TLDTHDNA
+204 SLNTHDNA

-227 LSTHRNILST
+227 LSTHRNILAT

-244 TTLKREVEDVDDSQ
+244 TTLKREVEDSDDNT
-258 AHESISDTPKQQ
+258 ESESSAEGPKHQ

-296 RKMVMMSKWDPGA
+296 RKMVMMSKWDAGL

-357 PEHVKKLKDGFKDA
+357 PEHVKKLKDGFDDA

-387 LNLGKDY
+387 LNLGKNY

-418 NFIEESKAVG
+418 NFIEEPKAVG

-438 VGYWGNQEATDE
+438 VGYWMNQEATDE
-450 VFNEDG
+450 VFNDDG
-456 WFKSGDLGYIDD
+456 WFRSGDLGYIDD

-486 NISCIDVETAI
+486 NISCIEVETAI
-497 YTHPSVQEA
+497 YAHPSVQEA

-530 KLSEQE
+530 ELSEQE

-546 AFKIPSLMQISY
+546 AFKIPSLMQIAY

>member
-1 LFHNGLGFFEY
+1 
-12 IEIKNMSDKYNEVL
+12 MSDKYNEVL
-26 ANLTADDQIYA
+26 ANLTAEDQIFA
-37 FEEVTHSSGI
+37 FEEVTHFTGI
-47 TYREFKNTPKTLANF
+47 TYREFKNTPKTLASF
-62 FEFGLLFPE
+62 YEFGLSFPE
-71 WDFIVFNEER
+71 WEFIVFNDER
-81 YSYQDIHKKAAQTAN
+81 YSYQDIHIKAAQTAN
-96 ALKNAGVNKGDRV
+96 ALKNAGIKKGDRV

-114 NNPEYIISF
+114 NNPEYIITF
-123 MAITS
+123 MAVTS

-138 WWVPDEVTY
+138 WWVPDEVKY
-147 GLENSGAIVLI
+147 GLENSGASILI
-158 ADEKRLQ
+158 ADEKRLL
-165 GLEKFTDLKKIIVRP
+165 GLEKFTELKKIVVRSS
-180 INHANDFEDFNDFI
+180 NSSDEYEDFNTFI
-194 SSQPTNFNEP
+194 KNQSESFDDSG
-204 TLDTHDNA
+204 LDTNDNA

-244 TTLKREVEDVDDSQ
+244 TTLKREVEDVADNLESDSIVNTS
-258 AHESISDTPKQQ
+258 EQQ
-270 AAILHCV
+270 SAILHCV

-394 LLHPGSCGRAIPPVT
+394 ISHPGSCGRAIPPVT

-418 NFIEESKAVG
+418 NFIDKPKAVG

-450 VFNEDG
+450 VFNDDG
-456 WFKSGDLGYIDD
+456 WFRSGDLGYIDD

-486 NISCIDVETAI
+486 NISCIEVETAI
-497 YTHPSVQEA
+497 YNHPSVQEA

-530 KLSEQE
+530 QLTEQDLNDF
-536 LKDFLHNKLA
+536 LKDKLA
-546 AFKIPSLMQISY
+546 AFKIPSFVQIGF

-571 TQLRDIFVSIEQ
+571 TQLRDIFTSIEE
-583 NQSQ
+583 NQS

>member
-1 LFHNGLGFFEY
+1 
-12 IEIKNMSDKYNEVL
+12 MSDKYNEVL
-26 ANLTADDQIYA
+26 ANLTAEDQIYA

-47 TYREFKNTPKTLANF
+47 TYREFKNTPKTLASF

-71 WDFIVFNEER
+71 WEFIVFNDER
-81 YSYQDIHKKAAQTAN
+81 YTYQDIHKKAAQTAN
-96 ALKNAGVNKGDRV
+96 ALKNVGVKKGDRV

-123 MAITS
+123 MAVTS

-138 WWVPDEVTY
+138 WWVPDEITY
-147 GLENSGAIVLI
+147 GLENSGATVLI
-158 ADEKRLQ
+158 GDEKRLK
-165 GLEKFTDLKKIIVRP
+165 GLEKFIELKKIVVRSV
-180 INHANDFEDFNDFI
+180 NESNDYEDFNEFI
-194 SSQPTNFNEP
+194 GSQSEIFNEP
-204 TLDTHDNA
+204 SLDTHDNA

-244 TTLKREVEDVDDSQ
+244 TTLKREVEDTDNNSESQSVDE
-258 AHESISDTPKQQ
+258 APKQQ

-314 QDEKIGA
+314 QDESIGA

-335 PDKDKYDLS
+335 PDRDKYDLS

-357 PEHVKKLKDGFKDA
+357 PEHVKKLKDGFNDA

-418 NFIEESKAVG
+418 NFIEEPKAVG

-438 VGYWGNQEATDE
+438 VGYWSNQEATDE
-450 VFNEDG
+450 VFNDDG

-486 NISCIDVETAI
+486 NISCIEVETAI
-497 YTHPSVQEA
+497 YAHPSVQEA

-530 KLSEQE
+530 ELSEQE
-536 LKDFLHNKLA
+536 LRDFLQDKLA
-546 AFKIPSLMQISY
+546 AFKIPSFMQISH

-583 NQSQ
+583 NQS

>member
-1 LFHNGLGFFEY
+1 
-12 IEIKNMSDKYNEVL
+12 MSDKYNEVF
-26 ANLTADDQIYA
+26 ANLTAEDQIFA
-37 FEEVTHSSGI
+37 FEEVTNSAGI
-47 TYREFKNTPKTLANF
+47 TYREFKNTPKTLAGF

-71 WDFIVFNEER
+71 WEFIVFNDER

-96 ALKNAGVNKGDRV
+96 ALKQVGVQKGDRV

-123 MAITS
+123 MAVTS

-138 WWVPDEVTY
+138 WWVPDEVIY
-147 GLENSGAIVLI
+147 GLENSQSKVLL
-158 ADEKRLQ
+158 ADEKRLR
-165 GLEKFTDLKKIIVRP
+165 GLEKLTELKKIVVRP
-180 INHANDFEDFNDFI
+180 DKNPNEYEDFNNFI
-194 SSQPTNFNEP
+194 KNQPDSFQDSS
-204 TLDTHDNA
+204 LDTHDNA

-222 FPKGV
+222 YPKGV
-227 LSTHRNILST
+227 LSSHRNILAT

-244 TTLKREVEDVDDSQ
+244 TTLKREVEDSKANLDQDDS
-258 AHESISDTPKQQ
+258 SPKNQS
-270 AAILHCV
+270 AILHCV

-335 PDKDKYDLS
+335 PDRDKFDLS

-357 PEHVKKLKDGFKDA
+357 PEHVKKLKDGFKDSQ
-371 EPSIGYGL
+371 PSIGYGL

-394 LLHPGSCGRAIPPVT
+394 LSHPGSCGKAVPPVT
-409 DVAIIDENW
+409 DVAVIDENW
-418 NFIEESKAVG
+418 NFLDEEKAVG

-438 VGYWGNQEATDE
+438 VGYWMNQEATDE
-450 VFNEDG
+450 VFNDDG

-486 NISCIDVETAI
+486 NISCIEVETAI
-497 YTHPSVQEA
+497 YAHPSVQEA

-530 KLSEQE
+530 ELSEQE
-536 LKDFLHNKLA
+536 LKDFLHDKLA
-546 AFKIPSLMQISY
+546 SFKIPSLMQIAY

-571 TQLRDIFVSIEQ
+571 TQLRDIFVSIGE
-583 NQSQ
+583 N

>member
-1 LFHNGLGFFEY
+1 MN
-12 IEIKNMSDKYNEVL
+12 DKYNEVL
-26 ANLTADDQIYA
+26 ANLTAPDQTFA
-37 FEEVTHSSGI
+37 FEEVEHSSGV
-47 TYREFKNTPKTLANF
+47 TYREFVNTPKTLANF

-71 WDFIVFNEER
+71 WEFIIFNDER

-96 ALKNAGVNKGDRV
+96 ALKNYGVKKGDRV

-158 ADEKRLQ
+158 GDEKRLR
-165 GLEKFTDLKKIIVRP
+165 GLDKFTDLKKIVVRP
-180 INHANDFEDFNDFI
+180 TNDLNEFIDFDSFINSESD
-194 SSQPTNFNEP
+194 TFNEP
-204 TLDTHDNA
+204 SLNTHDNA

-227 LSTHRNILST
+227 LSTHRNILAT

-244 TTLKREVEDVDDSQ
+244 TTLKREVEDSDNNS
-258 AHESISDTPKQQ
+258 ESESSAEGPKQQ

-296 RKMVMMSKWDPGA
+296 RKMVMMSKWDAGL

-335 PDKDKYDLS
+335 PDKDNYDLS

-418 NFIEESKAVG
+418 NFIEEPKAVG

-438 VGYWGNQEATDE
+438 VGYWMNQEATDE
-450 VFNEDG
+450 VFNDDG
-456 WFKSGDLGYIDD
+456 WFRSGDLGYIDD

-486 NISCIDVETAI
+486 NISCIEVETAI
-497 YTHPSVQEA
+497 YAHPSVQEA

-530 KLSEQE
+530 KLSEE
-536 LKDFLHNKLA
+536 DLRDFLQDKLA
-546 AFKIPSLMQISY
+546 AFKIPSLMQIAY

-571 TQLRDIFVSIEQ
+571 TQLRDIFVSIGE
-583 NQSQ
+583 N